1 MFIKIQ
7 PFKKFRLLYL
17 IFGVLEAFTLLGLLW
32 IHVLVVKNKGESQE
46 KISQRKNM
54 QINVAEVSPS
64 GFTWANKLK
73 VEMEIIF

>member
-32 IHVLVVKNKGESQE
+32 IHALVVKNKGESQE
-46 KISQRKNM
+46 KN
-54 QINVAEVSPS
+54 
-64 GFTWANKLK
+64 
-73 VEMEIIF
+73 